1 MSLSHFDERSGIIAA
16 ETPWGRWWQT
26 VSEVFVEINIPPGT
40 PGRDCKITIK
50 PNYLECH
57 VKDKELIKVINVNFI
72 YITFI
77 QLFLAQAFSHISNY
91 FLLF

>member
-1 MSLSHFDERSGIIAA
+1 MSLSHFDERSGIVAA

-57 VKDKELIKVINVNFI
+57 VKDKELIKVINLMLTSLYCFCSS
-72 YITFI
+72 FI
-77 QLFLAQAFSHISNY
+77 QLFVRFQVK
-91 FLLF
+91 